1 MEIERIEIKGKD
13 GIEKVL
19 EIHYE
24 KGDCTGCFNCPLREL
39 YPDTDLVTKT
49 IPCSILAQGRIISIS
64 GGRPFIDPWGIFFC
78 SENKIISALE
88 ISSGDRVKFE
98 VGEEFK
104 RQRKFSLGD
113 LITKVCPGRCVFM
126 ENTDKCTEEYRK
138 CPGCLLDG
146 LNLDS

>member
-24 KGDCTGCFNCPLREL
+24 EGDCTGCFNCPLREL

-49 IPCSILAQGRIISIS
+49 TPCSILAQGRIIRLS
-64 GGRPFIDPWGIFFC
+64 GGRPFIDSWGNFFC

-88 ISSGDRVKFE
+88 ISPGGKF
-98 VGEEFK
+98 
-104 RQRKFSLGD
+104 
-113 LITKVCPGRCVFM
+113 
-126 ENTDKCTEEYRK
+126 KCYK
-138 CPGCLLDG
+138 
-146 LNLDS
+146 